1 MLESSATV
9 NLLVIWS
16 YEVIYVLNGWT
27 NHVIRIDETDEQQ
40 KIYDESKY
48 VIVVTCIKFNH

>member
-1 MLESSATV
+1 MFESFATV

-27 NHVIRIDETDEQQ
+27 KHVIRIDGTEQQ
-40 KIYDESKY
+40 KIYDEDKY
-48 VIVVTCIKFNH
+48 VIVVTCIKFKY